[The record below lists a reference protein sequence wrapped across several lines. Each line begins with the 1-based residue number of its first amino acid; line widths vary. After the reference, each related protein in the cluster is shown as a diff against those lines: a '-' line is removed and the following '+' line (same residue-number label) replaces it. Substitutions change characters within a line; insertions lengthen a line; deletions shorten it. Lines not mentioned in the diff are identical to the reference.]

1 MTIIIQN
8 WKYLG
13 KEMFMFCTLNTEVEK
28 IQADFERDGYFLAK
42 GVFKDQIPA
51 LEESFDRIVRQLEST
66 TDNINAVWPGEA
78 LEELHKKYQTV
89 KPPQIIHTH
98 NVQRYDPIWMK
109 AFLDQTFLE
118 YVTAILGEDV
128 ILHHSKLFMKP
139 AKVGG
144 AFPVHQDY
152 SYFSTE
158 KDTMIAGVIH
168 LTDGNNNMG
177 GIRVFPGS
185 HKLGR
190 IEASSGMQTNKKFQN
205 DYPIENSVSLDVEA
219 GDVLFF
225 HYFTLHASMP
235 NFSNSPR
242 KTVLVQMYNGHD
254 QIENGKGHINE
265 RIALHGWNHR
275 MTRPKAGE

>member
-1 MTIIIQN
+1 M
-8 WKYLG
+8 L
-13 KEMFMFCTLNTEVEK
+13 CALNNEVEK
-28 IQADFERDGYFLAK
+28 MQSDFQRDGYYLAK
-42 GVFKDQIPA
+42 GVFKDQLPE
-51 LEESFDRIVRQLEST
+51 LESSFDRIVRQLEASN
-66 TDNINAVWPGEA
+66 DNINAVWSGEA

-89 KPPQIIHTH
+89 NPPQIIHTH
-98 NVQRYDPIWMK
+98 NVQRYDPLWMK
-109 AFLDQTFLE
+109 AFYDQGFLE
-118 YVTAILGEDV
+118 YATAFLGEDV

-158 KDTMIAGVIH
+158 KDSMIAGVIH
-168 LTDGNNNMG
+168 LTGGNNNMG

-190 IEASSGMQTNKKFQN
+190 IEASSGQQANKKFQN
-205 DYPIENSVSLDVEA
+205 DFPIENSVSLEVEA

-254 QIENGKGHINE
+254 QMENGKGHVDE
-265 RIALHGWNHR
+265 RIVLNGWNHR
-275 MTRPKAGE
+275 MTRAKAGE